1 MWKLHDLP
9 IIEIVKSGLKDCPGE
24 PRGFENIEGANG
36 TAPFRYVI
44 HNHNQKNVNNYR
56 NTVYII
62 GMSNTLIVATIVKT
76 KLGRILLLR
85 SAWQERGK
93 VQTYSGTSYH
103 RPSNRTGSSTYYT
116 VYIGSASYFIMV
128 EICCANQ
135 SESKFLCF
143 CGSGIS
149 IGPSLN
155 PHSLSLNKIL
165 VTLSL

>member
-62 GMSNTLIVATIVKT
+62 GMSNTLIVATIVKS
-76 KLGRILLLR
+76 KPRPNFVVALG
-85 SAWQERGK
+85 SARGK
-93 VQTYSGTSYH
+93 VQTYSGTSCH

-135 SESKFLCF
+135 SEYKFLCF

>member
-1 MWKLHDLP
+1 MALP
-9 IIEIVKSGLKDCPGE
+9 LSDMS
-24 PRGFENIEGANG
+24 
-36 TAPFRYVI
+36 
-44 HNHNQKNVNNYR
+44 
-56 NTVYII
+56 YII
-62 GMSNTLIVATIVKT
+62 G
-76 KLGRILLLR
+76 
-85 SAWQERGK
+85 
-93 VQTYSGTSYH
+93 
-103 RPSNRTGSSTYYT
+103 SSIIQ
-116 VYIGSASYFIMV
+116 YIGAVSYFIMV